1 MRVVFKIKRYDE
13 IHLNRHIPGSQVT
26 IQLDRRAAK
35 DALLYE
41 VEGAQEAV
49 DRFMGKIDWLQLDI
63 LVSEGE
69 ESMDLGLDAL
79 SEALEVLDGSVTK
92 LRKALATGDYDMY
105 LEALLEAEQAG
116 KTRKTAVEAIEE
128 RISGR

>member
-35 DALLYE
+35 DGLLYE
-41 VEGAQEAV
+41 VEGTQEAV

-116 KTRKTAVEAIEE
+116 KTRKTAVEAIKE